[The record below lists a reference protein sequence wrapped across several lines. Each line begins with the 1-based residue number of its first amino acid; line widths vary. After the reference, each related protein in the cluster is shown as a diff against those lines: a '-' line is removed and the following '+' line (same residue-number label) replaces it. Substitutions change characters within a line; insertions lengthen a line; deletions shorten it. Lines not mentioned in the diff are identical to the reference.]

1 MHVRASIVR
10 DEELAID
17 VIDGERTQAC
27 DLHLRVGFGLDI

>member
-1 MHVRASIVR
+1 MHLRASIVR

-27 DLHLRVGFGLDI
+27 DLHPRVGFGLYI

>member
-17 VIDGERTQAC
+17 VIDGKRTQAC
-27 DLHLRVGFGLDI
+27 DPYLRVGFGLDI